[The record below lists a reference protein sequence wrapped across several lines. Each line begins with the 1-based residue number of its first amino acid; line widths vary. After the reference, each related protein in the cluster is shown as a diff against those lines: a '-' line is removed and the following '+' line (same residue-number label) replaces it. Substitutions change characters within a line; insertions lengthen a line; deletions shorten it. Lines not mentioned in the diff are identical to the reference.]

1 MVALIGD
8 RRDKTKIGLASV
20 SAKWLQLQTFWS
32 GNGGYPLPRWGL
44 QPFNAKPRLLVAL
57 HCIAEGGSASVALQ
71 REGVQVVKIR
81 SRGECDPSRRR
92 RNGRAM
98 FGQLQR
104 EREGEQRCKRGCS
117 ESRPRYSE
125 HQPQPPFFT
134 AHSATRYLC
143 PSLRSS
149 PVSLMTGFKLVA

>member
-1 MVALIGD
+1 MVVALIGD

-20 SAKWLQLQTFWS
+20 SAKWLQLQTSWS
-32 GNGGYPLPRWGL
+32 GKGYPGGGYSHLMRSPGCS
-44 QPFNAKPRLLVAL
+44 L
-57 HCIAEGGSASVALQ
+57 HCTALQ

-125 HQPQPPFFT
+125 HHPPQPLFFT
-134 AHSATRYLC
+134 ALSATRYLC

-149 PVSLMTGFKLVA
+149 PVSFMTGFKLVA